1 MHCSLAG
8 LGLSTRHKTWACH
21 KILTIQ
27 SCLFPVT
34 EPAPAFLCVLLFLLV
49 FLASEGDVSQLV
61 LDELLLGRHPLRQR
75 DEERLHLLPVAVDL
89 FLLALREMHPPVREW
104 GNNIYRPSWTGL
116 CVRHN
121 HNGKWHNKRIQTDTL
136 GKLVMH
142 CNNHLIL
149 GGTTNWYH
157 GPYYLSTAN

>member
-104 GNNIYRPSWTGL
+104 GNNIYRHRFQILRRSTMRNHDWRRAVGRWRSFRAQTGL
-116 CVRHN
+116 ENVLRPQN
-121 HNGKWHNKRIQTDTL
+121 TL
-136 GKLVMH
+136 SRM
-142 CNNHLIL
+142 
-149 GGTTNWYH
+149 
-157 GPYYLSTAN
+157 P